1 MGDMTCLR
9 KLFIMRHAERVDFT
23 FGAWIPSCFD
33 KEGNFIRK
41 NLNMPLSVPKRK
53 GGPLDFF
60 KDCPL
65 TRVGLLQATLTG
77 EAMKLSGVKFS
88 HVFCSPSLRCVETC
102 TNALKAS
109 EQMHLPI
116 NIEPGLFEW
125 LSWYRDGMPKWM
137 SLEELKSYGFNVS
150 MDYQPI
156 LTPMDLMNTKE
167 SSEEYY
173 NRNYLVTTKLLEK
186 YPGNL
191 FFVAHAASLD
201 TCSRQLTGKPPRKE
215 QDLLTI
221 VPKATYA
228 SVALVEQQADG
239 MWHLADPPFPPLMHT
254 NNASFDWR
262 TLLD

>member
-33 KEGNFIRK
+33 KEGNYIRK

-65 TRVGLLQATLTG
+65 TRVGLLQATLT
-77 EAMKLSGVKFS
+77 
-88 HVFCSPSLRCVETC
+88 
-102 TNALKAS
+102 AS
-109 EQMHLPI
+109 EQTHLPI

-137 SLEELKSYGFNVS
+137 SVEELKNYGFNVS
-150 MDYQPI
+150 MDYEPI
-156 LTPMDLMNTKE
+156 LAPLDLMNIKE

-173 NRNYLVTTKLLEK
+173 NRNFLVTTKLLEK
-186 YPGNL
+186 YPGNI

-201 TCSRQLTGKPPRKE
+201 TCSRQLTGKPPKKE
-215 QDLLTI
+215 QDFLSV

-239 MWHLADPPFPPLMHT
+239 IWHLAEPPFPPLTHT
-254 NNASFDWR
+254 NNVSFDWR
-262 TLLD
+262 TLLE

>member
-1 MGDMTCLR
+1 MGDKSVSR

-23 FGAWIPSCFD
+23 FGAWIPTSFD
-33 KEGNFIRK
+33 EEGNFIRK

-53 GGPLDFF
+53 GGPMDFF

-77 EAMKLSGVKFS
+77 EAMKIAGVKFD

-109 EQMHLPI
+109 EQTHLPI

-137 SLEELKSYGFNVS
+137 SLEELKNCGFNIV
-150 MDYQPI
+150 MDYEPVI
-156 LTPMDLMNTKE
+156 KATDVTNVKE
-167 SSEEYY
+167 TSEEYY
-173 NRNYLVTTKLLEK
+173 MRNYLVSSKLVEK
-186 YPGNL
+186 YSGNL
-191 FFVAHAASLD
+191 LFVAHAASLD
-201 TCSRQLTGKPPRKE
+201 TCSRQLTGKPPRNE

-228 SVALVEQQADG
+228 SVAVVEQLSNGLWQ
-239 MWHLADPPFPPLMHT
+239 LTEPPFPPLMHT
-254 NNASFDWR
+254 NNVNFEWKI
-262 TLLD
+262 LLD